1 MKQIMKKSALL
12 IILSLCLTII
22 TTAQGF
28 SEKLSNAGILI
39 SHDYV
44 VYDGSYRKIDY
55 PNGDVPPHI
64 GVCTDVI
71 IRAYRKVGIDLQK
84 DMHLD
89 IKANVDKYWKVKRPN
104 TDIDHRRV
112 SNMHVFFKRK
122 GKVLPITTNPND
134 YKPGDIVC
142 WKLGTLDHVGL
153 VVDRKS
159 SDGKRYLVVH
169 NIGSGQNI
177 DDFLFSARIVGHYTY
192 Q

>member
-1 MKQIMKKSALL
+1 MKQLFVFSLL
-12 IILSLCLTII
+12 LGSLIFKAQNSLSFNL
-22 TTAQGF
+22 
-28 SEKLSNAGILI
+28 KLANAGESIENSSI
-39 SHDYV
+39 

>member
-1 MKQIMKKSALL
+1 
-12 IILSLCLTII
+12 
-22 TTAQGF
+22 
-28 SEKLSNAGILI
+28 
-39 SHDYV
+39 
-44 VYDGSYRKIDY
+44 
-55 PNGDVPPHI
+55 
-64 GVCTDVI
+64 
-71 IRAYRKVGIDLQK
+71 
-84 DMHLD
+84 
-89 IKANVDKYWKVKRPN
+89 
-104 TDIDHRRV
+104 
-112 SNMHVFFKRK
+112 MHVFFKRK